1 MKDTKDP
8 LFYKIVR
15 PLLKWI
21 MRLYFHPKYI
31 GIENVPK
38 KGRFIL
44 AGNHKNNM
52 DPILLISSTKRV
64 VHFLGKKEL
73 FKDWR
78 RHVYRNMG
86 IIPVDRS
93 IHDKNAL
100 ASAIKCL
107 EKNMVVGIFPEGT
120 FNKSGNPILP
130 FKIGCVKMASETDTP
145 IIPCIIKGDYKFRSK
160 NLTIEFL
167 EPVKVKKVEDLTEEN
182 EKLMDI
188 FTKKLEK

>member
-1 MKDTKDP
+1 MKDP

-15 PLLKWI
+15 PLLKWV

-31 GIENVPK
+31 GLENVPK
-38 KGRFIL
+38 NGRFIL
-44 AGNHKNNM
+44 AANHKNNM
-52 DPILLISSTKRV
+52 DCILLISSTKRV
-64 VHFLGKKEL
+64 IHFLGKEEL
-73 FKDWR
+73 FHGAKS
-78 RHVYRNMG
+78 VIFKNIG
-86 IIPVDRS
+86 IIPVNRK

-100 ASAIKCL
+100 SKAIECL
-107 EKNMVVGIFPEGT
+107 EKDMVIGIFPEGT
-120 FNKSGNPILP
+120 FNESGNPILP
-130 FKIGCVKMASETDTP
+130 FKIGCVKMASETNSQ

-167 EPVKVKKVEDLTEEN
+167 KPVYVESVEDLTKEN